1 MPHTKP
7 VELTTRDHQQDIEEA
22 AYYKWLNR
30 GRAGGDPQTDWI
42 EAELEFQTN
51 LYSDDDEVERS
62 LVSVASYLGEQQAL
76 STPDRHKGSG
86 KSRMSKPA
94 MNQQTANKA
103 VVPTPLT
110 TTSDQTAMATQQD
123 NT

>member
-7 VELTTRDHQQDIEEA
+7 ADLTTYDHQQDIEEA

-30 GRAGGDPQTDWI
+30 GRVGGSPQDDWI

-62 LVSVASYLGEQQAL
+62 LESSVPKIIA
-76 STPDRHKGSG
+76 KG
-86 KSRMSKPA
+86 
-94 MNQQTANKA
+94 
-103 VVPTPLT
+103 
-110 TTSDQTAMATQQD
+110 
-123 NT
+123 

>member
-7 VELTTRDHQQDIEEA
+7 AELTLHDHQHDIEEA

-30 GRAGGDPQTDWI
+30 GRAGGDPHEDWI

-62 LVSVASYLGEQQAL
+62 LISSV
-76 STPDRHKGSG
+76 PDRKKLTTPQKKNGPVLAGTTG
-86 KSRMSKPA
+86 KK
-94 MNQQTANKA
+94 
-103 VVPTPLT
+103 PLT
-110 TTSDQTAMATQQD
+110 TTSNQTSMATEQD
-123 NT
+123 DT

>member
-7 VELTTRDHQQDIEEA
+7 VELTTHDHQQDIEEA

-62 LVSVASYLGEQQAL
+62 LASSV
-76 STPDRHKGSG
+76 P
-86 KSRMSKPA
+86 KPA
-94 MNQQTANKA
+94 MNQQTVKKA